1 MASEKTA
8 VSAAA
13 RTGSLGDTTLDAAI
27 PRVIGQRGTTLV
39 GRELERGAV
48 ERFVLELT
56 EGPRA
61 LVIKGVA
68 GIGKTTVWRL
78 IFERAPQLP
87 ILSSR
92 PVQTE
97 TKLAFASLADLL
109 ADVGDEVL
117 AQLPAPQRLA
127 IDVALLRAVPAEVAA
142 DARTVGTALLS
153 LLRILAPVVVAVDDV
168 QWLDRPSATA
178 LAFAL
183 RRLRDEPVGL
193 LVAQRTDARIDT
205 DPLGLERSF
214 PSPVERVVVGPL
226 SLGSLQ
232 HVIRLHLGKTLA
244 RPLLKRIADA
254 SAGNPLFALE
264 LARALPTDA
273 RVPAEAALPVPESLV
288 ELLRT
293 RLERLSVRTRTT
305 LLRTALL
312 SAPTPELLS
321 ASDLEKAEQAGVI
334 GREGDRIRFV
344 HPLFASTLIASVSPS
359 EVRREHRRLAELV
372 ADPEER
378 ARHLALGAEDADD
391 EVADALE
398 FAADRAI
405 RRGAPD
411 AAVELIELSA
421 RMTVSVAERARR
433 RVLLGEYLLRAG
445 DADQAELVVTRSLED
460 VAPGPARA
468 QTLELLAR
476 ILHVTGTSPG
486 AVGRCKEGLA
496 EAGDDLELKARLHA
510 TASLVSFHDFRAA
523 RDHAQEALELLATVE
538 KPDSG
543 LLGHAL
549 HAYATAEFYVSQS
562 IPYDVVERALQLERI
577 APQPVVSDRISA
589 ALGAWLKYAG
599 DFEGARHWLEETY
612 RAAIEEGD
620 EGSLP
625 YALSHLPQLE
635 LWTGNWPASER
646 VALEHLELAE
656 RTAQPDQR
664 RQALYN
670 LALVHAHMGRVD
682 EAVAEA
688 REVLGAARGTRDPW
702 EEKIASAVL
711 GFVELSRG
719 RSADAVVWLGRQA
732 DIAERLGLP
741 PSGADVDLAEALV
754 ETGDLDRAGSVL
766 QRLEATPWPALA
778 ASAARASALLAAAQH
793 DLEKAIRDLDEAL
806 RCHERVL
813 IPFDRARTLLALGQV
828 RRRAGER
835 RAARE
840 ALRDAVAAF
849 DALGAPLWSRRA
861 RAELERVPGRRT
873 AGEGLTPTE
882 QQVAELAATGR
893 TNREIAQ
900 QLFITVKTV
909 EANLSRIYRKL
920 GVRSRAELIALG
932 VQEQRDSEVIP

>member
-1 MASEKTA
+1 MQQR
-8 VSAAA
+8 V
-13 RTGSLGDTTLDAAI
+13 TT
-27 PRVIGQRGTTLV
+27 PV
-39 GRELERGAV
+39 GRELERRVV
-48 ERFVLELT
+48 ERFVVELR

-61 LVIKGVA
+61 LALEGVA
-68 GIGKTTVWRL
+68 GIGKTTVWQS
-78 IFERAPQLP
+78 IFEHAHQFP

-92 PVQTE
+92 PVEAE
-97 TKLAFASLADLL
+97 TKLAFASFADLL
-109 ADVGDEVL
+109 ANVGDEVL
-117 AQLPAPQRLA
+117 VQLPPPQRIALE
-127 IDVALLRAVPAEVAA
+127 VALLRGVPGEVGA

-153 LLRILAPVVVAVDDV
+153 LLRLLAPVVVAVDDV

-178 LAFAL
+178 LTFAL

-193 LVAQRTDARIDT
+193 LVARRTDAGGGP
-205 DPLGLERSF
+205 DPVHLEKSF
-214 PSPVERVVVGPL
+214 PTAVERIVIGPL
-226 SLGSLQ
+226 SLGSLH
-232 HVIRLHLGKTLA
+232 HVIRQHLGKTLT
-244 RPLLKRIADA
+244 RPVLKRIADA

-264 LARALPTDA
+264 LARALPADA
-273 RVPAEAALPVPESLV
+273 RVPAKEALPIPESLA

-293 RLERLSVRTRTT
+293 RLAKLSARTRKT
-305 LLRTALL
+305 LLQAALL
-312 SAPTPELLS
+312 SVPTTELLS
-321 ASDLEKAEQAGVI
+321 VSDIEKGEQAGVI

-344 HPLFASTLIASVSPS
+344 HPLFASTLIASVAPS

-378 ARHLALGAEDADD
+378 ARHLALGAEDTDD

-421 RMTVSVAERARR
+421 RMTVAAFEGARR
-433 RVLLGEYLLRAG
+433 RILLGEYLLRAG
-445 DADQAELVVTRSLED
+445 DADQAELVVARSLPD
-460 VAPGPARA
+460 VAPGPVRA
-468 QTLELLAR
+468 QALELLAR

-486 AVGRCKEGLA
+486 AVGRCEEGLA
-496 EAGDDLELKARLHA
+496 EAGDDVELKARLHA
-510 TASLVSFHDFRAA
+510 TASLLSFHDFGAA
-523 RDHAQEALELLATVE
+523 KEHAQAALDLLETVE
-538 KPDSG
+538 EPEAG
-543 LLGHAL
+543 VLGHAL
-549 HAYATAEFYVSQS
+549 HAYATAEFYLNQS
-562 IPYDVVERALQLERI
+562 IPHDVVERALQLERV
-577 APQPVVSDRISA
+577 APEPVVSDRISA

-599 DFEGARHWLEETY
+599 DFEGARHWLEQTY
-612 RAAIEEGD
+612 RAAAEEGD

-670 LALVHAHMGRVD
+670 LALVHAHMGRVE

-688 REVLGAARGTRDPW
+688 NELLETAQGTRDPW
-702 EEKIASAVL
+702 EEKIALAVL
-711 GFVELSRG
+711 GFVDLSRG
-719 RSADAVVWLGRQA
+719 RSADAVVWLERQA
-732 DIAERLGLP
+732 DIAGRLGLP
-741 PSGADVDLAEALV
+741 PSHADVDFAEALV
-754 ETGDLDRAGSVL
+754 ETGDLDRADSVL
-766 QRLEATPWPALA
+766 HRMKTTPLPALA
-778 ASAARASALLAAAQH
+778 AGAGRARALLSAARNDSEAAGR
-793 DLEKAIRDLDEAL
+793 ELDEAL
-806 RCHERVL
+806 RQHERVL

-828 RRRAGER
+828 RRRGGER
-835 RAARE
+835 RAARK
-840 ALRDAVAAF
+840 ALGEAVAVF
-849 DALGAPLWSRRA
+849 ESLGAPLWAERA

-882 QQVAELAATGR
+882 QQVAQLAATGR

-900 QLFITVKTV
+900 QLFVTVKTV

-932 VQEQRDSEVIP
+932 VREES